1 MVCDRY
7 AYSGVAYSVAKGM
20 DLEWCRGPDV
30 GLLRPDL
37 VVFLDAAPEKVA
49 ARAEYGEERYE
60 KVDFQKK
67 VARPFRGRSR
77 PRGRLT

>member
-37 VVFLDAAPEKVA
+37 VVFLDAAPEKVRRRGTQRSDSWRVLLLR
-49 ARAEYGEERYE
+49 RAS
-60 KVDFQKK
+60 DQQATIF
-67 VARPFRGRSR
+67 
-77 PRGRLT
+77 